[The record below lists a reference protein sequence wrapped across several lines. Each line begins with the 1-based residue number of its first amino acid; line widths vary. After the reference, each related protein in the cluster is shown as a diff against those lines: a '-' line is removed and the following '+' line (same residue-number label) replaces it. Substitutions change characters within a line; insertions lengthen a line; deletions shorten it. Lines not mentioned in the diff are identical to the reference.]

1 MSEISEQ
8 QRTLDA
14 LQVVELVK
22 SAKEYESK
30 GLFLCDENFSN
41 AAEALFEMERSLL
54 KEACELESQ
63 IDASFAAETPVTEE
77 PKPEVSPP

>member
-1 MSEISEQ
+1 MSKSPEQ

-22 SAKEYESK
+22 SSNEYESK
-30 GLFLCDENFSN
+30 ALVLCDEDFVN
-41 AAEALFEMERSLL
+41 AAEALFEVSRSLR
-54 KEACELESQ
+54 KEARELESQ
-63 IDASFAAETPVTEE
+63 IDQSFANETPVTEE